1 MMSRHTVTA
10 ASEELIGKGTY
21 VLGQPVSREF
31 QTAFEEEYFLRHP
44 RRSVWWRYV
53 GVSLVTAIL
62 TFGITW
68 AFTASRPVSVSLAAP
83 TITATPKVITAST
96 STTTASVAVSG
107 NNSGQVALTE
117 AQLKDEVRAVGESV
131 YWAGSVANSLYT
143 FNHVKSGQNFV
154 RYLPGGKGLSD
165 NVQNYRVIAT
175 YKDPNAFATVT
186 AAAKISQGISMTNPD
201 GSFIYYAKATPSH
214 VYLVMK
220 NLPYQIEIFDPVPGE
235 SLKLART
242 PGVIGSIL

>member
-1 MMSRHTVTA
+1 MSRQAVTA
-10 ASEELIGKGTY
+10 NAEELKGRGTY
-21 VLGQPVSREF
+21 ILGQPVSREF

-44 RRSVWWRYV
+44 RRSVWWRYL
-53 GVSLVTAIL
+53 GVVLITALVTFA
-62 TFGITW
+62 ITW
-68 AFTASRPVSVSLAAP
+68 AFTASRPVSVALSAP
-83 TITATPKVITAST
+83 SITATPKIITAPSVS
-96 STTTASVAVSG
+96 STTSVAVSG

-117 AQLKDEVRAVGESV
+117 AQLKDEVRTVGDSV
-131 YWAGSVANSLYT
+131 YWAGSVTNSLYT

-165 NVQNYRVIAT
+165 TNQSYRVIAT

-186 AAAKISQGISMTNPD
+186 AAAKISKGISMTNPD
-201 GSFIYYAKATPSH
+201 GSFIYYAKDTPSH
-214 VYLVMK
+214 VYLVIK